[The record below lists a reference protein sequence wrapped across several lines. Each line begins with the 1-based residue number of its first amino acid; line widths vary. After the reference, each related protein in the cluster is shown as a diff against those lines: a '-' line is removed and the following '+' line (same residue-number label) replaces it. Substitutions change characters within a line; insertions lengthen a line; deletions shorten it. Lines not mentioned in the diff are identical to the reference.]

1 MFSQADVDGDIEN
14 AEALASQ
21 AAEHGLDTHAC
32 IRQAL
37 AMGIQRVGSLVAEG
51 IFLLPEIFKCA
62 DAVETA
68 FHVLEP
74 AQTGDQK
81 RDLFGWIVL
90 RPMEAGQ
97 NEIGR
102 ILHGTMLT
110 QDLTDAQNIP
120 YLQWLS

>member
-51 IFLLPEIFKCA
+51 KFLLPEIIKLA

-68 FHVLEP
+68 FHVLE
-74 AQTGDQK
+74 
-81 RDLFGWIVL
+81 
-90 RPMEAGQ
+90 AGQ

-102 ILHGTMLT
+102 ILLGTMLT